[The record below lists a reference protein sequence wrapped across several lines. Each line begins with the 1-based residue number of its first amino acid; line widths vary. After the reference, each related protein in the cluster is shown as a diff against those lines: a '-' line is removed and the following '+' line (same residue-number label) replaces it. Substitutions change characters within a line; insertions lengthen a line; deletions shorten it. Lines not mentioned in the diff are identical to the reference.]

1 MKIDI
6 PEFIFMK
13 KNQSGVLCCKT
24 LKIFL
29 QNRGSKCTR
38 KEAAEVFSETV
49 VSFSQLTIH
58 RC

>member
-49 VSFSQLTIH
+49 VSFHS
-58 RC
+58 